1 MFLIANVKPI
11 CFICINNLNQTKT
24 MITNEAIYTED
35 FFNFLT
41 GKATTALTRRLQ
53 QNLKESGINITAEQ
67 WSILYNLWQEEGLTQ
82 QELANRTFR
91 DKPSVTRLINNLEK
105 LNLVIRVNDRG
116 DRRSNLIYLT
126 KSGRQ
131 IKHKGLEQA
140 SKTISE
146 ALTGVSPEAIHS
158 AHDTLSKVYVNLK

>member
-1 MFLIANVKPI
+1 
-11 CFICINNLNQTKT
+11 
-24 MITNEAIYTED
+24 MITNETIYTED

-53 QNLKESGINITAEQ
+53 QNLKESGVTITAEQ

-105 LNLVIRVNDRG
+105 QNLVIRVNDKG

-126 KSGRQ
+126 KAGRQ
-131 IKHKGLEQA
+131 IKSKGLEQA

-146 ALTGVSPEAIHS
+146 ALTGVSAEAIYS
-158 AHDTLSKVYVNLK
+158 AHETLSKVYTNLK

>member
-1 MFLIANVKPI
+1 MFLIAIVKLI

-105 LNLVIRVNDRG
+105 LNLVIRVNDRETE
-116 DRRSNLIYLT
+116 DLT
-126 KSGRQ
+126 
-131 IKHKGLEQA
+131 
-140 SKTISE
+140 
-146 ALTGVSPEAIHS
+146 
-158 AHDTLSKVYVNLK
+158 